1 MLCPLRTSGT
11 KTKRTRNKRK
21 GNEAKNKQ
29 MEEDK
34 KKIKSVLKYE
44 QEVGTEAIIPLLKN
58 GQREF
63 DEPQRERSF
72 LISPFVSS

>member
-1 MLCPLRTSGT
+1 MERRRKERGTNEKETRRRTNRW
-11 KTKRTRNKRK
+11 KKIK
-21 GNEAKNKQ
+21 KN
-29 MEEDK
+29 
-34 KKIKSVLKYE
+34 IKSVLKSE